1 MMEEE
6 RWRSPNNDY
15 GPEVGLDNG
24 DVETFKKE
32 PEEALARETGQNSND
47 ARFNS
52 TFTRMEYKLFEVDR
66 TDIPGID
73 ELSEMIEAC
82 YEYKKE
88 LPKEAVPL
96 KRMLERSRDTKIK
109 CLRISDFYT
118 SGLEGVITND
128 PEKPFYLLTKGSGIS
143 YKGSGAGGSKGIGKY
158 AAFVNSNINTVF
170 YSTYN
175 KDEERGFIGVSKL
188 RSAPIPEADGLMTQ
202 GIAYFSRNDKKEPIL
217 EELWLDTDFCRA
229 PGDYGTDVYII
240 GFNAENDW
248 KWLIISKLLE
258 SFMVAIKEETLV
270 VDVDDIS
277 VSKETLPELIKEPS
291 LKRVCGKRLY
301 RDIQAQ
307 YALLFEEDVIKKSI
321 NLGELGQ
328 VDVYVKKYDANH
340 SDMATQKCVYVRYPF
355 MKIKMSD
362 TLSKLPFS
370 AMCIIGDNA
379 INALLRD
386 VENPQHTDW
395 EFNRLNDDKSL
406 KKKTK
411 EAERLLRDEIRKF
424 VTEVLLSGSSEETD
438 VYGAGEFLPSTE
450 AGEMEV
456 EVKTIKKDIIHTTKA
471 RKNKAATP
479 KKEKANE
486 DDETFQHQT
495 GDLTDDGDDGKK
507 QNSGSG
513 GGGDNPYDDPNDQ
526 GGHSTAEGDKPILK
540 KVKLG
545 GIKYR
550 NIVVNEKAGRYDF
563 RFTAPNDEADFEL
576 ELKMCG
582 DASDTYA
589 LEITSAEV
597 DGCPCKIEDGKIRMS
612 LVKGVSYVI
621 KYTTNRTSMFSSE
634 VIMNA
639 YR

>member
-1 MMEEE
+1 MEEE

-52 TFTRMEYKLFEVDR
+52 SFTRMEYKLFEVER

-96 KRMLERSRDTKIK
+96 KRMLGRSRDTKIK
-109 CLRISDFYT
+109 CLRISDFHT

-128 PEKPFYLLTKGSGIS
+128 SEKPFYLLTKGSGIS

-217 EELWLDTDFCRA
+217 EELWLDPDFCRE

-277 VSKETLPELIKEPS
+277 ISKETLPELIKEPN

-328 VDVYVKKYDANH
+328 ADVFVKKYDANH

-370 AMCIIGDNA
+370 AMCIIGDNT

-395 EFNRLNDDKSL
+395 EFNRLNDDKAL

-411 EAERLLRDEIRKF
+411 EAERRLRDEIRKF

-456 EVKTIKKDIIHTTKA
+456 EVKTIKKDIIHTTKV

-486 DDETFQHQT
+486 DDETFKHQT

-507 QNSGSG
+507 QNSGGG

-526 GGHSTAEGDKPILK
+526 GGHGTSEGDKPILK

-563 RFTAPNDEADFEL
+563 RFTAPHDEADFEL

-597 DGCPCKIEDGKIRMS
+597 DGCPCKVEDGKIRMS
-612 LVKGVSYVI
+612 LVKGVSYVV